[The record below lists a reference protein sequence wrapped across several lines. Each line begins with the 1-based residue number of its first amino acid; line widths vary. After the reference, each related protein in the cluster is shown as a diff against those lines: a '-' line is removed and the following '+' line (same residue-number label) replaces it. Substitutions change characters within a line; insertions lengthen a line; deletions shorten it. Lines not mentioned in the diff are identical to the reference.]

1 MSIFSWEYLIGHG
14 EQRFFKGNQLD
25 YDGEWF
31 ADKRTGQGTMYD
43 KEGVVYSGL
52 WLNDM
57 PDETLK
63 RKNSDD
69 EEIIEAEANIS
80 TKKRRRH

>member
-1 MSIFSWEYLIGHG
+1 
-14 EQRFFKGNQLD
+14 
-25 YDGEWF
+25 
-31 ADKRTGQGTMYD
+31 MYD
-43 KEGVVYSGL
+43 EEGVVYSGL

-69 EEIIEAEANIS
+69 REVVEAEASIS
-80 TKKRRRH
+80 TKKRRTTD

>member
-1 MSIFSWEYLIGHG
+1 MSICNSEYLIAHG
-14 EQRFFKGNQLD
+14 EQRFIKGNQLD

-43 KEGVVYSGL
+43 EEGVVYSGL

-69 EEIIEAEANIS
+69 EEIIEAEASIS